1 MKISRTKLPAL
12 IGLMLSIQANTQ
24 VKTPVTNNELRTNL
38 TRVVEAF
45 PSHFSELRGDTL
57 IENPQTIEFA
67 SLLDFK
73 TARENSITQYK
84 SIKPIYSW
92 QALLINTEEFDEAVK
107 KYKWLYN
114 QLKVM
119 TITLDNG
126 YSFTMSGDYDVPD
139 ESRKF
144 SSSIFKLTP
153 NASSM
158 PKLKIEVSMQF
169 EFPEWKVSLLV
180 YEKER
185 EDSERGDIWGD

>member
-1 MKISRTKLPAL
+1 MKINQTKWLAF
-12 IGLMLSIQANTQ
+12 IGLMLSIQGHAQ
-24 VKTPVTNNELRTNL
+24 VKLPVTSNELRTNL

-45 PSHFSELRGDTL
+45 PSHFSNLRGDTL

-84 SIKPIYSW
+84 SAKPIYSW
-92 QALLINTEEFDEAVK
+92 QAVFTSTEEFDEAVK

-119 TITLDNG
+119 TITVDNG
-126 YSFTMSGDYDVPD
+126 YSFTMSGDYDAPD

-185 EDSERGDIWGD
+185 EDDETGDIFGE

>member
-1 MKISRTKLPAL
+1 MKCYQATLLGLIAL
-12 IGLMLSIQANTQ
+12 ILSFNCKAQLKI
-24 VKTPVTNNELRTNL
+24 PVTSNELRTNL
-38 TRVVEAF
+38 QKVIADF
-45 PSHFSELRGDTL
+45 PNHFSVLKGDTL
-57 IENPQTIEFA
+57 INNPQTIEFA

-73 TARENSITQYK
+73 LAKENSIVQYK

-92 QALLINTEEFDEAVK
+92 QALFTNTEEFDEAEK

-119 TITLDNG
+119 TIKMENG
-126 YSFTMSGDYDVPD
+126 YSFTMSGDYDAPD

-144 SSSIFKLTP
+144 CSSIFKLTP
-153 NASSM
+153 NASNM
-158 PKLKIEVSMQF
+158 PKLKIEATMQF

-185 EDSERGDIWGD
+185 EDSERGDIMGD